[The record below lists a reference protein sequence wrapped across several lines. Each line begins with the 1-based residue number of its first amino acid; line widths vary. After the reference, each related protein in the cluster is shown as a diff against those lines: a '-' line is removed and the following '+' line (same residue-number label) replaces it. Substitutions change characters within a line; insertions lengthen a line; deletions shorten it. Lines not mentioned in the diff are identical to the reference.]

1 MLYKLSYRDLV
12 EMMAERGLSMAH
24 TTIMRWVVRFIPNQ
38 LQDLSE
44 KGQDRRSATVH
55 TVSFMT
61 LRCCS
66 AVFASRSS
74 LHRLG
79 VIPIDSAGIKEKAN

>member
-1 MLYKLSYRDLV
+1 MKVGRAVLGRSTP
-12 EMMAERGLSMAH
+12 H
-24 TTIMRWVVRFIPNQ
+24 FIN
-38 LQDLSE
+38 LSE
-44 KGQDRRSATVH
+44 KGQDRRSATGHAVF
-55 TVSFMT
+55 FMI

-74 LHRLG
+74 LHRLD